1 MYRNRRTLYRSLS
14 GATLILFAAF
24 AFAPEL
30 GFTPQLPLLAKDD
43 GTATKAKN
51 TAHEPAPQ
59 SQPLPNTPTPRAHED
74 TQPSEPANTQ
84 PDDEEESA
92 FAVNAQPTHP
102 AIDAN
107 RGATETN
114 SPAPIQV
121 AFAPHFS
128 GGSTPPKN
136 TASIANSKPRPVIGT
151 ANSAAI
157 PTGDQSAPQHDDRI
171 ADNDNGYAA
180 DPEPPRVVTLPEPS
194 SLLLLAVGIIGLI
207 IVRRRVA

>member
-43 GTATKAKN
+43 GTATKAKT
-51 TAHEPAPQ
+51 TAHKPAPQ

-102 AIDAN
+102 ATDAN

-114 SPAPIQV
+114 IPAPIQV
-121 AFAPHFS
+121 AFAPHFG

-136 TASIANSKPRPVIGT
+136 TASIAHSKPRPVIGT
-151 ANSAAI
+151 ANSAT
-157 PTGDQSAPQHDDRI
+157 PTDDQSAPQHDDRI